1 MQFSKT
7 LLSAIIIGAF
17 AVSSAYADKTVA
29 AKSSSSMT
37 SAEIGTLA
45 TVATVDKTEILL
57 AVITLNKKLSSD
69 VNDFAN
75 MMIDQ
80 HGSNLTQILAMV
92 NDAHPLTGGE
102 SDKLAAEGKGA
113 MLKLGAMN
121 GDAFATAYVNA
132 MVKGHTAVLKLIDD
146 QLMKTAKSEEVKKF
160 LTDTRAAVA
169 THLEHAKKLQDKMK
183 S

>member
-1 MQFSKT
+1 MQFSKSV
-7 LLSAIIIGAF
+7 LLSAILMGTF
-17 AVSSAYADKTVA
+17 TMSTAYAATPT
-29 AKSSSSMT
+29 STLT
-37 SAEIGTLA
+37 SAEIGSLA
-45 TVATVDKTEILL
+45 TIAAVDKNEALI
-57 AVITLNKKLSSD
+57 AIVALNKKLSSD

-80 HGSNLTQILAMV
+80 HGSNLTQILAMI
-92 NDAHPLTGGE
+92 NDTHPLTGGD
-102 SDKLAAEGKGA
+102 SDKLTAEGKKA
-113 MLKLGAMN
+113 LMKLGAMN

-132 MVKGHTAVLKLIDD
+132 MVKGHEAVLHMIDT
-146 QLMKTAKSEEVKKF
+146 QLMKTATTEEVKKF

>member
-1 MQFSKT
+1 MKFSKT
-7 LLSAIIIGAF
+7 LLSAIVIGAF
-17 AVSSAYADKTVA
+17 AMSSAYADKTVA
-29 AKSSSSMT
+29 AKSSSAMT

-45 TVATVDKTEILL
+45 TVATVDKNEVLL
-57 AVITLNKKLSSD
+57 AVIALNKKLSSD
-69 VNDFAN
+69 INDFAN

-92 NDAHPLTGGE
+92 NDHPLSGGD
-102 SDKLAAEGKGA
+102 SDKLATEGKNA
-113 MLKLGAMN
+113 MMKLGAMN

-132 MVKGHTAVLKLIDD
+132 MVKGHEAVLKMIDD

-169 THLEHAKKLQDKMK
+169 THLEHAKKLQSQMK